1 MEMIVIRG
9 LIDGGE
15 ISVHLL
21 PSCADAE
28 PLTRRGSFAELVS
41 VSFSHFANGRC
52 RDALFVRCIS
62 EAIVV
67 VRRRS
72 SEVHSRAKVWTLFP
86 CSPTVVLGA
95 EILGFDGYIPPFA
108 NTSVSDIMKGV
119 NYASAASGILNETG
133 THWGEHFSLKMQ
145 VENHKAIVS
154 KITMKLRNSDK
165 AKEHLNK
172 CLYYVS
178 IGSND
183 YINNY
188 FLPEHYNSSQ
198 TFSTDQFAKALVK
211 EYSRNLMEL
220 RSLGA
225 RKFALIGL
233 LPIGCIPG
241 EISARGKPGSL
252 CVKEENDAVVTFNDE
267 LKSLVDRFNKEFP
280 DSKFIFIDTVKA
292 ILTGTTKNVQDVK
305 AGLVDVVSCCKV
317 GSNGLCIP
325 NEKPCKNRNVR
336 PFFDSYHP
344 SDFANE
350 ANTAIAYNDVSTKA
364 AYPMDISHLV
374 KL

>member
-1 MEMIVIRG
+1 MASETKLWLVAVFLLSAMTMQQHCVVAGNPQVPG
-9 LIDGGE
+9 LFIFGDSLSDCGNNNNLKTDAKANYPPYGIDFPNGPTGRF
-15 ISVHLL
+15 
-21 PSCADAE
+21 
-28 PLTRRGSFAELVS
+28 T
-41 VSFSHFANGRC
+41 NGRTAV
-52 RDALFVRCIS
+52 D
-62 EAIVV
+62 
-67 VRRRS
+67 
-72 SEVHSRAKVWTLFP
+72 
-86 CSPTVVLGA
+86 VLT